1 MTTSCSKCGAQIEG
15 PAFKFCPACGTP
27 ASTILLVNHR
37 DAVDQFAHHESVL
50 QNYRAMFLVS
60 ETFSVSVA
68 ATRVDNRG
76 IVLLFTAFGISWLA
90 VWIIVTTLRAR
101 VVEFFENHDEEGA
114 LMQYHHRVE
123 GVAHRAGFWVF
134 TIVFPAMFTAFWLSL
149 ILLSYG
155 VIRIV

>member
-1 MTTSCSKCGAQIEG
+1 MMLGSAPNAGLPPRPC
-15 PAFKFCPACGTP
+15 FW
-27 ASTILLVNHR
+27 LRHR
-37 DAVDQFAHHESVL
+37 DAIDQFAHHESVL
-50 QNYRAMFLVS
+50 QDYRSMFLVT

-76 IVLLFTAFGISWLA
+76 LVLLFAAFGISWLV

-101 VVEFFENHDEEGA
+101 VVEFFENHDEDGA

-134 TIVFPAMFTAFWLSL
+134 TVAFPAMFAAFWLSL
-149 ILLSYG
+149 ILLAYG
-155 VIRIV
+155 VIRIG